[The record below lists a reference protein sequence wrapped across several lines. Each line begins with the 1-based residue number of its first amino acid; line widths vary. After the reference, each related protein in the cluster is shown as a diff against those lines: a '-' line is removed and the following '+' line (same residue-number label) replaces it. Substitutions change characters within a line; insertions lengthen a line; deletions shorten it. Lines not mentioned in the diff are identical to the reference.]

1 MRGEVFGRYRSS
13 FPRPPADPP
22 TGPHARSSTREL
34 QALKSYLKNTY
45 PTQLSPLF
53 LPITKF

>member
-22 TGPHARSSTREL
+22 SDPQARSSTREL
-34 QALKSYLKNTY
+34 QALKNIYS
-45 PTQLSPLF
+45 TQLSPVL
-53 LPITKF
+53 LSITKF